1 MNINFKFHTIS
12 DVLKEDLKL
21 YATDKFSH
29 LERFLSTFPD
39 DNKLLT
45 VSIEHH
51 EKGNL
56 YDVKCNLQVG
66 GKTIHHEESTHNPK
80 EAIDKS
86 EANLIRQIKK
96 HMEIMRG
103 E

>member
-12 DVLKEDLKL
+12 EVLKEDLKT
-21 YATDKFSH
+21 YATDKFEH
-29 LERFLSTFPD
+29 LERFLSTFQD
-39 DNKLLT
+39 DNKMLT

-51 EKGNL
+51 EKHNQ
-56 YDVKCNLQVG
+56 YEVKCTLQAG
-66 GKTIHHEESTHNPK
+66 GKTIHHEEMTHDPK

-86 EANLIRQIKK
+86 ESNLIRQIKK
-96 HMEIMRG
+96 HLELLRG